1 MELTKEQLSKWR
13 QQGLSNVQIAN
24 MTENKLSKVNNLF
37 SRYKIK
43 QRERGLSEATI
54 EQICKMKN
62 NGSSIEEIIAETGAS
77 RSSIIKYTKAAG
89 ISESHVMD
97 LPETYQLAEK
107 RRPRIFKTVI
117 NGKKYLD
124 ITELYIPR

>member
-13 QQGLSNVQIAN
+13 QQGLSNVQIAD
-24 MTENKLSKVNNLF
+24 MTGNKLSKINNLF

-43 QRERGLSEATI
+43 QKERGLPEDTI

-77 RSSIIKYTKAAG
+77 RSSIIKYAKAAG

-107 RRPRIFKTVI
+107 RCPRIFKTVI
-117 NGKKYLD
+117 NGKRYLD